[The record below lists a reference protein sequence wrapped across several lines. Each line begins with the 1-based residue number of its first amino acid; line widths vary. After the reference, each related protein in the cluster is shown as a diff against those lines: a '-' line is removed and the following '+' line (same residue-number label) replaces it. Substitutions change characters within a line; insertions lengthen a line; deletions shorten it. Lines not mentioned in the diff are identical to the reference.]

1 MRHLVM
7 TLGLRAPRCQRGFSM
22 IEVLIALLLIVIGVL
37 GMVAM
42 QARTIQYTQ
51 DSVQRNTAAM
61 LANDLLELIRSN
73 ADAEENYRKTPG
85 SAFPTVDAK
94 DCQSTTLS
102 VDRQLGCWALQARS
116 RLPGVTDDL
125 LTKEFRIC
133 HTRTPGGTC
142 GQGSTVE
149 IQLAWKVKKGE
160 CLDAS
165 DSDGKSTVCRYRLRA
180 EI

>member
-7 TLGLRAPRCQRGFSM
+7 TQGLRAPRRQRGFSM

-73 ADAEENYRKTPG
+73 AKAEENYRKAPG
-85 SAFPTVDAK
+85 STFPKVDEK

-102 VDRQLGCWALQARS
+102 VDRQLGCWALQASS
-116 RLPGVTDDL
+116 RLPGVTADL
-125 LTKEFRIC
+125 LKDEFHVC
-133 HTRTPGGTC
+133 HTKTPGGTC
-142 GQGSTVE
+142 GQGTSVE
-149 IQLAWKVKKGE
+149 IQLAWKVKPGQ

-165 DSDGKSTVCRYRLRA
+165 DSSDKSTVCRYRLRA